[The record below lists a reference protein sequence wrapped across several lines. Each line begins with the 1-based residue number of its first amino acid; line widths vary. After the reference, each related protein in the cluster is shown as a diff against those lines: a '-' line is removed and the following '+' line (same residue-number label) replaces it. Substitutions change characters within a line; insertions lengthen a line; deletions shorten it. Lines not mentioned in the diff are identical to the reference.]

1 MVINDNLLEN
11 PKGINIYS
19 SKQVTAGF
27 ESLVTNTMEDYLKN
41 EKLASYNIPDIKQL
55 INDSNIKLEISTIRL
70 DKEGGETETSTATV
84 TVIGMACTLIIYM
97 FLLLYGG
104 QVMQSVMQEK
114 TNRIVEV
121 MVSSVK
127 PFELMMGKIISIGL

>member
-1 MVINDNLLEN
+1 
-11 PKGINIYS
+11 
-19 SKQVTAGF
+19 
-27 ESLVTNTMEDYLKN
+27 MEDYLKN

-127 PFELMMGKIISIGL
+127 PFELMMGKIISIGLVGLTQIAIWIIFIGGMLAADAARNGVDDH